1 MSLRTRLSCS
11 VLAFGV
17 VAVPAACSSDEEAAN
32 ATPTPDSGVDADVD
46 AADSSA
52 PKKVSEQSF
61 GGFEPWAR
69 PIEDYIDVGA
79 QVQPGLFNMRIND
92 LAASE
97 ARLWIAYGDADYN
110 LGEHIPI
117 EFRYFVSADDPAAQS
132 ANIDAAGQGAPQT
145 TPYQSGEEQIDRYRF
160 FDGKLWQAGIDST
173 DPDELHTQANTDP
186 PGIQGN
192 MYRLDGDSWK
202 KFRSITGGEH
212 VHDLAFYENA
222 VYGVG
227 SGADTRLE
235 FEAGQIFRYLWRS
248 ADQGATFE
256 TVQRVQHPDPGLGD
270 TRWVTLLPTGGSLYL
285 FGYQST
291 FATSSATI
299 SNAEFDGTTVTDLAT
314 SHPLHDIF
322 PDDQVP
328 LSDGTALVW
337 GVDVGAPAHHVAG
350 RVAVDGTFTE
360 IASLA
365 GKTVLD
371 AVLTLDGEVLWLV
384 NATDTYGTTPTSWD
398 VQLFVSAVATP
409 DATSQVLTFST
420 DVEPVS
426 IAYWQGALFL
436 GTGDGGVLRALPSS

>member
-1 MSLRTRLSCS
+1 MVLRSLLAWS
-11 VLAFGV
+11 VLVAGV
-17 VAVPAACSSDEEAAN
+17 VTGACSSDEESSN
-32 ATPTPDSGVDADVD
+32 DATPTPDAGSDAELD

-69 PIEDYIDVGA
+69 PIEDYIEVGT

-92 LAASE
+92 LAATE

-110 LGEHIPI
+110 LGEDIPI
-117 EFRYFVSADDPAAQS
+117 EFRYFASADDPNAQS
-132 ANIDAAGQGAPQT
+132 ATIDAAGQGAPQT
-145 TPYQSGEEQIDRYRF
+145 TPSQSGEEQIDRYRF

-192 MYRLDGDSWK
+192 MYRLDGDTWK

-248 ADQGATFE
+248 TDQGATFE
-256 TVQRVQHPDPGLGD
+256 TVQRVQHPTPGQGD

-285 FGYQST
+285 FGYVST

-299 SNAEFDGTTVTDLAT
+299 ANAEFDGNTVTDLAA

-322 PDDQVP
+322 PDNQVP
-328 LSDGTALVW
+328 LADGTALVW
-337 GVDVGAPAHHVAG
+337 GVDVGQPPHHVAG
-350 RVAVDGTFTE
+350 RVAADGTFTE
-360 IASLA
+360 FASLS

-384 NATDTYGTTPTSWD
+384 NATDTYGTTPTSWEA
-398 VQLFVSAVATP
+398 QLLVSDVATP
-409 DATSQVLTFST
+409 DVASQVLAFST
-420 DVEPVS
+420 EIEPVS
-426 IAYWQGALFL
+426 VAYWQGALFL
-436 GTGDGGVLRALPSS
+436 GTGDGGVLRAMPAP